1 MERNKKG
8 REIKIQHHLQKKITG
23 KRFLKDNSY
32 LLIAALLLF
41 SFSVF
46 TNQTDTGGIK
56 KFTETISSYIQK
68 AQKDFDEFVKDK
80 DQLEKLVTGTED
92 DKLNEK
98 LAAQKNYYHIY
109 NNADTV
115 LKLVFWNT
123 QSVLPDS
130 AIIFSKDSIGFSALP
145 NGYYVWQKKI
155 RENFII
161 IGLTAIKWNY
171 IISNDHL
178 RNNFVMDEKAA
189 LQYDINGNK
198 GRNLILSA
206 EGKPLFFINEKTG
219 DTIKETNRL
228 SVWLRIIALIPLL
241 FFIHFCTLFIYAKKR
256 LLAATSFL
264 FVVLLGL
271 RIASYFFPLPV
282 NMRQFELF
290 DPAVYGSDPVLRSLG
305 DLVINILL
313 FFWVISFVRL
323 HLKGRQIIISANLKK
338 YKWFITAACSLII
351 VLVSYM
357 SAAVVRSLVADSQI
371 SFDVLDFF
379 SLTEYSIIGFL
390 VLCCIAIGYYYFC
403 RVILFYISNV
413 LDNFL
418 LPVIIFIMAIS
429 LLLLSFRIG
438 KIEGNFELYALLW
451 LLFFLIL
458 MKSDLKGFF
467 ATGIIVSKM
476 VFWLFFFSVTV
487 AAIIISE
494 NSRKE
499 IRNRQHYAEIISTKT
514 DPITEVLINTVLT
527 DFRPDLLSAQFHL
540 LHNQTTNI
548 QFKDS
553 IINNNLSGYTD
564 KYDTRILTY
573 DSLENA
579 LYNESATGYN
589 IINSIFNTQAKPT
602 TVEGLFFYD
611 AGFDKFNYIA
621 KKIVKNNR
629 GSIAGYIFIIVSPKN
644 YSSQI
649 HYPELFSRGNSNSI
663 DNSASYAYAVYD
675 KGKLINSHNDYAFST
690 RYPETYFAG
699 KPFLSINKNN
709 YNELWY
715 NPGSDKFVVVVKE
728 NRLLIESITLFSYL
742 FCAFLILSALSW
754 LLSFIVKSGFRFKA
768 MISVF
773 QLSIKQQVH
782 GTVIF
787 ISLMSFM
794 IIGVATILFFINR
807 YETNNKETLSRTISI
822 MEQQLQRTLTKEKV
836 KAAAFAGL
844 QSTPNNDLENEI
856 KNISVLHGLDINLYN
871 TEGILKA
878 SSLPLPYVK
887 GILST
892 QIDPVAYYHLHT
904 AREIQ
909 YFQQEEIGTLGFV
922 SSYIPVTDVKG
933 NDIAYLNI
941 PYFTSQ
947 TKLQQEISNFLVTII
962 NLNAF
967 IFLIA
972 GIVSLIIT
980 NKITNSFSLIS
991 EKMKQ
996 INVGKVN
1003 EIIEWNR
1010 DDEIGALVKEY
1021 NHMLIKLD
1029 ESATALARKERESA
1043 WQEMA
1048 QQVAHEI
1055 KNPLTPMKLS
1065 MQFLQ
1070 KSIDNDV
1077 PNIKELAAR
1086 VSATLVEQI
1095 DHLSTIAG
1103 EFSRFANIE
1112 NAKSELFNI
1121 NDALLSVKQLYEGDS
1136 KADFEWHILEKNV
1149 MVQADKTHINRILT
1163 NLIVNGIQAVD
1174 EDKKA
1179 HINIEETLQ
1188 DKFVIIKITD
1198 DGMGIAEAIRQKI
1211 FTPNFTTK
1219 SSGTGLG
1226 LAMCKR
1232 MAEQAGGDIR
1242 YETSEAGTSFFVTLP
1257 VVY

>member
-1 MERNKKG
+1 MRLKKQSNKT
-8 REIKIQHHLQKKITG
+8 HNYLQQTNTWKK
-23 KRFLKDNSY
+23 FLKENSY
-32 LLIAALLLF
+32 LLFAALLLF
-41 SFSVF
+41 SLSIF
-46 TNQTDTGGIK
+46 TSQADTNGTK
-56 KFTETISSYIQK
+56 RFTKSISAYIQK
-68 AQKDFDEFVKDK
+68 AEQAFKIFVQDK
-80 DQLEKLVTGTED
+80 EQLSKLENGSAD
-92 DKLNEK
+92 DKLAEK
-98 LAAQKNYYHIY
+98 LAAEKNYYHIY
-109 NNADTV
+109 GIRDSALT
-115 LKLVFWNT
+115 LLYWNT
-123 QSVLPDS
+123 QAVLPDS
-130 AIIFSKDSIGFSALP
+130 AILYSSDSIGFAALP
-145 NGYYVWQKKI
+145 NGYYLWQKKQDNALTI
-155 RENFII
+155 VS
-161 IGLTAIKWNY
+161 LTAIKWNY

-178 RNNFVMDEKAA
+178 QNNFVTDKKAA
-189 LQYDINGNK
+189 LRYEINGSK
-198 GRNLILSA
+198 GVNLISSA
-206 EGKPLFFINEKTG
+206 GGKPLFFINDKTG
-219 DTIKETNRL
+219 DVVKETNQL
-228 SVWLRIIALIPLL
+228 TVWLRIVAIIPLL
-241 FFIHFCTLFIYAKKR
+241 FFIHFCTLFIYTKKR
-256 LLAATSFL
+256 LFAAVSFL
-264 FVVLLGL
+264 FFVLFSL
-271 RIASYFFPLPV
+271 RLLSYFFPLPV
-282 NMRQFELF
+282 NLRQFELF
-290 DPAVYGSDPVLRSLG
+290 DPSIYGSDIVLRSLG

-323 HLKGRQIIISANLKK
+323 HLKGRQVSVPARLKK
-338 YKWFITAACSLII
+338 YKWPVVACCSLII
-351 VLVSYM
+351 VLVSFI
-357 SAAVVRSLVADSQI
+357 SATVIRSLVADSQI

-379 SLTEYSIIGFL
+379 SLNIYSVTGFL

-403 RVILFYISNV
+403 RVMLFYVSNF
-413 LDNFL
+413 LENFL
-418 LPVIIFIMAIS
+418 LPVSCFVIAIS

-438 KIEGNFELYALLW
+438 KIEGNFELFALAW
-451 LLFFLIL
+451 LLFFLLL

-467 ATGIIVSKM
+467 ASGIIVSKM

-514 DPITEVLINTVLT
+514 DPITEVLINTMLT
-527 DFRPDLLSAQFHL
+527 DFRADLLSQQFHL
-540 LHNQTTNI
+540 LHRQASNI
-548 QFKDS
+548 RFKDS

-573 DSLENA
+573 DSLENT
-579 LYNESATGYN
+579 LYNETATSYN
-589 IINSIFNTQAKPT
+589 TINSIFNTQAKPT

-621 KKIVKNNR
+621 KKTVKNAK
-629 GSIAGYIFIIVSPKN
+629 GSNAGYIFIIVSPKN
-644 YSSQI
+644 VSSQI
-649 HYPELFSRGNSNSI
+649 HYPELFSRGTGNSI
-663 DNSASYAYAVYD
+663 DNSAAYAYAVYD

-699 KPFLSINKNN
+699 KPFLSLIKKN

-715 NPGSDKFVVVVKE
+715 NPGGDKFVVVVKE

-754 LLSFIVKSGFRFKA
+754 LISFMVKSGFRFKK

-822 MEQQLQRTLTKEKV
+822 MEQQLQRVLSKEKMQNAV
-836 KAAAFAGL
+836 FAGL
-844 QSTPNNDLENEI
+844 AGGPASELETDI
-856 KNISVLHGLDINLYN
+856 KNISSLHGLDINLYDIN
-871 TEGILKA
+871 GVLKA

-892 QIDPVAYYHLHT
+892 QIDPVAYYHVHT

-922 SSYIPVTDVKG
+922 SSYIPVTDIRG

-980 NKITNSFSLIS
+980 NKITSSFSLIS

-1003 EIIEWNR
+1003 EIIVWNR
-1010 DDEIGALVKEY
+1010 DDEIGALVNEY

-1029 ESATALARKERESA
+1029 ESAAALARKERESA

-1048 QQVAHEI
+1048 KQVAHEI

-1065 MQFLQ
+1065 MQFLK
-1070 KSIDNDV
+1070 KSIDNNE
-1077 PNIKELAAR
+1077 PNIKELATR

-1112 NAKSELFNI
+1112 NAKPEMFNI
-1121 NDALLSVKQLYEGDS
+1121 NDALISLRQLYEGDS
-1136 KADFEWHILEKNV
+1136 TAYFEWHILDKAV
-1149 MVQADKTHINRILT
+1149 MVFADKTHVNRILT
-1163 NLIVNGIQAVD
+1163 NLIVNGIQAV
-1174 EDKKA
+1174 EENEKA
-1179 HINIEETLQ
+1179 YIAVSETLE
-1188 DKFVIIKITD
+1188 DNLVTIRIADNGT
-1198 DGMGIAEAIRQKI
+1198 GIDEAIRQKI

-1242 YETSEAGTSFFVTLP
+1242 YETSAAGTAFFVVLP
-1257 VVY
+1257 VAD